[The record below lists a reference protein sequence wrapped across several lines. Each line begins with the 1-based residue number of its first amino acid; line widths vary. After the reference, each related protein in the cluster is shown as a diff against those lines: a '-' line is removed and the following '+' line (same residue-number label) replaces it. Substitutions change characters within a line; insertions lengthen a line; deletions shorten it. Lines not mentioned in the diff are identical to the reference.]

1 MRTTTPF
8 FHRQKSNV
16 KRALE
21 KITAKVASALRLAAL
36 DAAGPG
42 SCGVTA
48 RQSRRGDQS
57 GERAAPGDAAG
68 LAVAVC
74 IAVAVVVASRAQ
86 RNGAAADGAAVDP
99 PALWEEQ
106 RAAISAKSEVAPGC
120 RHRVSPT
127 GWRTPAL
134 LSPQG
139 GWSFSFWRG
148 GVGCFIGAPLCP
160 FVSAGTVAALCA

>member
-86 RNGAAADGAAVDP
+86 WGRYG
-99 PALWEEQ
+99 
-106 RAAISAKSEVAPGC
+106 
-120 RHRVSPT
+120 
-127 GWRTPAL
+127 
-134 LSPQG
+134 
-139 GWSFSFWRG
+139 WRG
-148 GVGCFIGAPLCP
+148 GRSACAVGGATCCY
-160 FVSAGTVAALCA
+160 FRRK